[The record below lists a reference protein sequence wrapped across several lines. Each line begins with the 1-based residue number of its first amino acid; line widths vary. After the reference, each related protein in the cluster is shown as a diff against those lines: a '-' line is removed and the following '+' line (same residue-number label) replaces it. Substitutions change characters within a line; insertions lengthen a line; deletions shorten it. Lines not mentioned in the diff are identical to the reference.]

1 MVDNRSTSCGTH
13 PKRPA
18 DFAVNLTGGV
28 PWDRL
33 IGADDLYGE
42 GVCLCTPSIL
52 ASVWRLDRRSRMQ
65 RERPTGVTILAILA
79 IIGGVFGL
87 CGGGLG
93 LLGGAIAGSGA
104 LATSG
109 VSSTDTAALAS
120 DAGVLTALSIG
131 LLVLSVLYIIF
142 GIGAF

>member
-1 MVDNRSTSCGTH
+1 
-13 PKRPA
+13 
-18 DFAVNLTGGV
+18 
-28 PWDRL
+28 
-33 IGADDLYGE
+33 
-42 GVCLCTPSIL
+42 
-52 ASVWRLDRRSRMQ
+52 MQ

-142 GIGAF
+142 GIGAFRLSPWAWTLGVALGVIGIVFDVADIVLSHSFFSPIIGIVIGALILYYLFRPNVRAAFQRA